1 MSAMQRICRWLMD
14 HAGLILLLQ
23 LLLTGMFIWQFR
35 NLRYDTSPS
44 TLILSGS
51 PEHQYYKKIAK
62 VFGSDQLVL
71 VGITGE
77 DMLQPKQ
84 LKAIRDMTNEL
95 QRISGVKQVLS
106 LTNVTDVQGGK
117 DEVLVAPL
125 IPEDLQ
131 SVSREALQKRLK
143 INPFYYRNLISTDG
157 RTCSLVIFLEDSDD
171 QNGLVQVR
179 EVTRKINA
187 VAEAMQGANQ
197 VFLGGL
203 PQMELQGTE
212 NMIRDLW
219 LFTPITLFLVVT
231 ILLITFRC
239 LRGILLPMGVIGLT
253 LIWTLGAMVWSGR
266 PMKVTTLI
274 LPSLLIAN
282 GCSYVIHFLAQYYH
296 ALIRSYA
303 KGSTHGVERLD
314 KEMYQASMLEALG
327 IVHRPIF
334 ISAATT
340 MAGFGALALNRIP
353 AIQDLG
359 IFATVGILLS
369 YFFCMTLVPC
379 VLILLPIPRLHQ
391 LPGKEGSH
399 RHVFLE
405 KLGSFNIHHRRWVWA
420 ISLACAGWALWGLFR
435 LQVYTDYLG
444 YFRSS
449 APVVQ
454 AAKEFQKRLAGIAP
468 LSVIVEATGQ
478 RAVTEPD
485 ILKVA
490 EALQESLG
498 QAPAVD
504 LTLSFV
510 DILKMLNR
518 AFHDEDPN
526 YFKLPTDPAIIN
538 DLIDFTESDPT
549 RLSEGFISSDRK
561 SLRIFARTHLFS
573 STEFRHELD
582 RLKQASVTLVP
593 ADVRVHATGTLV
605 LMNQTSD
612 QVAKEQVKSL
622 VISVST
628 IALIVIVLFRSWKIG
643 LMALIPAALPVFL
656 CFGLMGWSG
665 TPLNV
670 NTSLVA
676 NIAIGI
682 AVNNCVH
689 YIIHFRRNLSK
700 GLSIQDSTRESLN
713 NAGGPMLATSIA
725 LTLAF
730 LVFGLSRFVPVAHF
744 GLLSAFIMGMD
755 LVANIFLLP
764 SLMLSQRLWNR

>member
-1 MSAMQRICRWLMD
+1 MQRICRWLIA
-14 HAGLILLLQ
+14 HAGPTLVLQ
-23 LLLTGMFIWQFR
+23 LLLTGLFVWQFR
-35 NLRYDTSPS
+35 NIRFDTSPS

-51 PEHQYYKKIAK
+51 PEHQYYEKIAK
-62 VFGSDQLVL
+62 VFGSDQAVL

-77 DMLQPKQ
+77 DMLQARQ
-84 LKAIRDMTNEL
+84 LKAIRDMTREL
-95 QRISGVKQVLS
+95 QGIAGVKRVLS
-106 LTNVTDVQGGK
+106 LTNVMDVQGTTE
-117 DEVLVAPL
+117 EVLVSPL
-125 IPEDLQ
+125 VPEDLQ
-131 SVSREALQKRLK
+131 TLNREALQSRLK
-143 INPFYYRNLISTDG
+143 VNPFYVRNLISTDG
-157 RTCSLVIFLEDSDD
+157 RTCSLVVFLEDSDE
-171 QNGLVQVR
+171 QNSLVQVR
-179 EVTRKINA
+179 EVTRNINA
-187 VAEAMQGANQ
+187 VAEAMRGGNR

-231 ILLITFRC
+231 ILWITFRC

-253 LIWTLGAMVWSGR
+253 LIWTLGAMIWSGR
-266 PMKVTTLI
+266 PVKVTTLI

-296 ALIRSYA
+296 ALIRSYT
-303 KGSTHGVERLD
+303 KGSNHVTERLD
-314 KEMYQASMLEALG
+314 KETYQTSILEALR
-327 IVHRPIF
+327 IVHRPIC

-359 IFATVGILLS
+359 IFASVGVLLS
-369 YFFCMTLVPC
+369 YFFCVTLVPC
-379 VLILLPIPRLHQ
+379 VLILLPVPRLRQ
-391 LPGKEGSH
+391 LPGKAGSH

-405 KLGSFNIHHRRWVWA
+405 RLGSFNIYHRRWVWA
-420 ISLACAGWALWGLFR
+420 LSLACAGWALWGLFH

-444 YFRSS
+444 YFRRS

-454 AAKEFQKRLAGIAP
+454 AAKEFQQRLAGIAP
-468 LSVIVEATGQ
+468 LSVIMEATGE
-478 RAVTEPD
+478 RTVTQPA
-485 ILKVA
+485 ILKAA
-490 EALQESLG
+490 EALQESLD

-504 LTLSFV
+504 LTLSYA

-518 AFHDEDPN
+518 AFHEDDPDF
-526 YFKLPTDPAIIN
+526 FKLPTDPDVIN
-538 DLIDFTESDPT
+538 DLVDFSESDPS
-549 RLSEGFISSDRK
+549 RLSDDFISSDRK

-573 STEFRHELD
+573 SAELEHELD
-582 RLKQASVTLVP
+582 RLKQAAATLVP
-593 ADVRVHATGTLV
+593 SDVRVHATGTLV

-628 IALIVIVLFRSWKIG
+628 IALIVIVLFRSWKVG
-643 LMALIPAALPVFL
+643 LMALIPAGLPVFL

-665 TPLNV
+665 APLNV
-670 NTSLVA
+670 NTSLIA

-689 YIIHFRRNLSK
+689 YIIHFRRNLST
-700 GLSIQDSTRESLN
+700 GLSIEDSTRESLN
-713 NAGGPMLATSIA
+713 NAGGPMMATSIA

-744 GLLSAFIMGMD
+744 GLLSAFIMGVD

-764 SLMLSQRLWNR
+764 ALMLTKRLWNR

>member
-1 MSAMQRICRWLMD
+1 MSVIQKFCRWLVD
-14 HAGLILLLQ
+14 HAGAALLLL
-23 LLLTGMFIWQFR
+23 LLLTGVFVWQFQ
-35 NLRYDTSPS
+35 NLRFDTSPS
-44 TLILSGS
+44 TLILAGS
-51 PEHQYYKKIAK
+51 PEDQYYRKITK
-62 VFGSDQLVL
+62 VFGSDQVVL
-71 VGITGE
+71 VGMTGE

-84 LKAIRDMTNEL
+84 LRTIRDMTSDL
-95 QRISGVKQVLS
+95 QRISGVKRVLS
-106 LTNVTDVQGGK
+106 LTNVTDVRAGE
-117 DEVLVAPL
+117 DEVVVSPL

-131 SVSREALQKRLK
+131 TFDREALQKRLST
-143 INPFYYRNLISTDG
+143 NPFYIRNLISTDS
-157 RTCSLVIFLEDSDD
+157 RTCSVVVFLEDSDD
-171 QNGLVQVR
+171 RNSLAHVR
-179 EVTRKINA
+179 GVTRQINA
-187 VAEAMQGANQ
+187 VAEAMRGANR

-219 LFTPITLFLVVT
+219 LFTPITLLLVVT

-239 LRGILLPMGVIGLT
+239 LRGILLPVGVIGLT

-266 PMKVTTLI
+266 PIKVTTLI

-303 KGSTHGVERLD
+303 KGSIHVVEELD
-314 KEMYQASMLEALG
+314 KETYRDSMLEALG
-327 IVHRPIF
+327 IVHRPIC

-340 MAGFGALALNRIP
+340 IAGFGALALNRIP
-353 AIQDLG
+353 AIRDLG
-359 IFATVGILLS
+359 IFASVGIFLS
-369 YFFCMTLVPC
+369 YFFSMTVVPC
-379 VLILLPIPRLHQ
+379 VLILLPIPRHHQ
-391 LPGKEGSH
+391 LPGKAGSH
-399 RHVFLE
+399 RHRFLE
-405 KLGSFNIHHRRWVWA
+405 KLGNFNIHHRRWVWA
-420 ISLACAGWALWGLFR
+420 ISLACAAWALWGLLR

-468 LSVIVEATGQ
+468 LAVIVETTGS
-478 RAVTEPD
+478 RTVTEPD
-485 ILKVA
+485 ILKAA
-490 EALQESLG
+490 EALQESLN

-504 LTLSFV
+504 LTLSFA
-510 DILKMLNR
+510 DILKLLNR
-518 AFHDEDPN
+518 AFHDDDAN
-526 YFKLPTDPAIIN
+526 YFKLPTDPNVIN

-549 RLSEGFISSDRK
+549 RLSEDFISNDHK
-561 SLRIFARTHLFS
+561 SLRILARTHLFS
-573 STEFRHELD
+573 STEFRRELD
-582 RLKQASVTLVP
+582 RLRQATTRLMP

-628 IALIVIVLFRSWKIG
+628 ISLIVIVLFRSWKVG
-643 LMALIPAALPVFL
+643 LLALIPAGLPVFL

-665 TPLNV
+665 APLNV
-670 NTSLVA
+670 NTSLIA

-689 YIIHFRRNLSK
+689 YIVHFRRNLFK
-700 GLSIQDSTRESLN
+700 GHSIEDATRESLN
-713 NAGGPMLATSIA
+713 NAGGPMLATSIT

-744 GLLSAFIMGMD
+744 GLLSAFIMGAD